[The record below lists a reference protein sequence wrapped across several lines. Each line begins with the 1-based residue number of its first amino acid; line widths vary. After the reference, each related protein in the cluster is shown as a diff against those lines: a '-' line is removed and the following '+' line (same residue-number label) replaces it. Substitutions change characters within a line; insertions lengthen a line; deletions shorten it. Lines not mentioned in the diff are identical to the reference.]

1 MKKSIYYIILMCV
14 IIFLAF
20 GIFFHTKMGT
30 YVCRHIKNYTSG
42 YIISRHLNPDMPG
55 IADVYDAEDFRAGA
69 LAACNEIQKYYGEDL
84 CTRAGYWGV
93 VGPRVTPE
101 QSDYK
106 LNAIGL

>member
-1 MKKSIYYIILMCV
+1 MKILSLYILCCTILSGC
-14 IIFLAF
+14 IITD
-20 GIFFHTKMGT
+20 HEKREYMN
-30 YVCRHIKNYTSG
+30 RHSKNYDKE
-42 YIISRHLNPDMPG
+42 YIISRNFNPDMPG
-55 IADVYDAEDFRAGA
+55 TAAVYDAEDFRAGA